1 MKNIK
6 QIFAAIALAMFLAG
20 PCLAATNRLGP
31 INGVDF
37 NHTKTLAKTTT
48 YTVTTSDAGAL
59 INADATS
66 AGFTITLPAISS
78 LTGGSMGLKIIKTD
92 ATTGVVTV
100 APATGDLIGGESARK
115 LINQNGYMVLESS
128 PSGWQVAFE
137 SPYAVEDHEAGTL
150 NIGTV
155 SYGASVV
162 FEGATADAYETT
174 LAVTDPIADATV
186 TVPNQTGTVALTGGV
201 GSYSPVEV
209 TTTTDVLTT
218 ADCGKTLVLNSA
230 TEFVTT
236 LPAPV
241 AGCRFKVVVR
251 AAPASASYTVV
262 TASSANIIEGQ
273 VASSEDAAGS
283 VVTAADADT
292 ITFVDGAAIKG
303 DYVDLISDGTNWFVS
318 GMCAVQDGITTAQGS

>member
-1 MKNIK
+1 MKIK
-6 QIFAAIALAMFLAG
+6 QLFAAAAIALLITG
-20 PCLAATNRLGP
+20 TSYAATYRLGSTAD
-31 INGVDF
+31 VSF
-37 NHTKTLAKTTT
+37 NHVKTLTKTTT
-48 YTVTTSDAGAL
+48 YTATTADNGAL

-66 AGFTITLPAISS
+66 AGFTITMPNTSTIQ
-78 LTGGSMGLKIIKTD
+78 GSMAVKVIKTD

-100 APATGDLIGGESARK
+100 AAATGQTIGGESARK
-115 LINQNGYMVLESS
+115 IINQNSYMILESG
-128 PSGWQVAFE
+128 PSGWTVAYE
-137 SPYAVEDHEAGTL
+137 SPYAEEDHGAGTL

-155 SYGASVV
+155 SYGANVV

-174 LAVTDPIADATV
+174 LAVTDPTADGTV
-186 TVPNQTGTVALTGGV
+186 TIPNVTGTVAMTGGV

-262 TASSANIIEGQ
+262 TTSSANVIEGV
-273 VASSEDAAGS
+273 VATAEEGAS
-283 VVTAADADT
+283 VAVAADADT
-292 ITFVDGAAIKG
+292 VTFVDGKAIKG
-303 DYVDLISDGTNWFVS
+303 DYVDFISDGTNWFVS
-318 GMCAVQDGITTAQGS
+318 GMCNVQDGITTTQGT